1 VYRRVSSGRQPTGFP
16 VEEAARKDPPSTF
29 LFLPIHLSN
38 SPEIWRF
45 PLPDRRRAIE
55 APCHPALRPAAFS
68 PLSVRCFRG
77 APSRPVA
84 GGASNGAYIG
94 PAPD

>member
-1 VYRRVSSGRQPTGFP
+1 MAVPI
-16 VEEAARKDPPSTF
+16 EEAVRKDPPSTF
-29 LFLPIHLSN
+29 LFLLIHLSN

-45 PLPDRRRAIE
+45 PLPSLLESRRSPTPSSLAAGGLFHLISEVLQGRAI
-55 APCHPALRPAAFS
+55 
-68 PLSVRCFRG
+68 
-77 APSRPVA
+77 APSKA